1 MFLSAAKRLHPT
13 THGMSSDEIQSRWS
27 ALTKEL
33 VGDPD
38 NFAKWE
44 LLVQV
49 AEGRIIEDVSQPSAS
64 APPPPTIS
72 KLSPPQH
79 LEILRASY
87 EAFLAHFPLCTQ
99 YWIQY
104 AQWEYKLG
112 HTSKALQ
119 VYEKPDTGALAQ
131 LTYDLDL
138 WLAYLRFKL
147 ILLMKEDPLDLLRVF
162 ERARQCIGCHFHA
175 HEFYALYLDFL
186 QQHSDIDRSMERKF
200 YVLMRL
206 VLEVP
211 LFHYA
216 TMFQRFWRLIDS
228 AATNERTLS
237 LLVPER
243 ERNHF
248 PVGSPKTVAKL
259 KKIFTN
265 IYVATQY
272 KVYQL
277 YQFERDLLR
286 QYFHVTYVLQQQL
299 ETWLAYLDFLE
310 LNNHQYPPQLVR
322 LVYERC
328 VVATALYEQFWS
340 RYADY
345 CIVGAGAGADVEAAK
360 QVLARGIAAT
370 PMTNYKL
377 KLKLVDLEIYQGH
390 LVKARDIVLANLRI
404 SPDFVPFIVKLI
416 GIERALNHSDD
427 EYLLRLVRK
436 FVLQLVTTDAHAVLF
451 NEVLYYPV
459 QDEQMVRFFES
470 FELTPQIQCFA
481 YWNAYMEAAKIARA
495 VPATVTHIYERAV
508 ASLANDEN
516 AKFAAKWRTYAGVSI
531 NYTSLFKKSLI
542 EC

>member
-1 MFLSAAKRLHPT
+1 
-13 THGMSSDEIQSRWS
+13 MSSDEIQSRWS
-27 ALTKEL
+27 VLTQEL
-33 VGDPD
+33 IADPD

-49 AEGRIIEDVSQPSAS
+49 AEGRPIDDASKPSAT

-87 EAFLAHFPLCTQ
+87 NAFLTHFPLCTQ
-99 YWIQY
+99 YWIKY

-112 HTSKALQ
+112 HTTRALQ
-119 VYEKPDTGALAQ
+119 VYEQPEIGALAQ
-131 LTYDLDL
+131 LPYDLDL

-147 ILLMKEDPLDLLRVF
+147 ISSLKEDPLDLLPVF
-162 ERARQCIGCHFHA
+162 ERARQYIGCHFHA
-175 HEFYALYLDFL
+175 HEFYALYLDYL
-186 QQHSDIDRSMERKF
+186 QQHSEYDRSMERIY

-248 PVGSPKTVAKL
+248 PAGSPKTVAKL

-265 IYVATQY
+265 VYVATQY

-277 YQFERDLLR
+277 YQFERDLPR
-286 QYFHVTYVLQQQL
+286 QYFHVTYVSQQQL
-299 ETWLAYLDFLE
+299 ETWSSYLDFLE
-310 LNNHQYPPQLVR
+310 LNNHSYPPELVR
-322 LVYERC
+322 LAYERC
-328 VVATALYEQFWS
+328 VVATALYERFWS
-340 RYADY
+340 RFADY
-345 CIVGAGAGADVEAAK
+345 CIAGAGAGAGIEAAK
-360 QVLARGIAAT
+360 QVLSRGIVAT

-416 GIERALNHSDD
+416 SIERALNHSDD

-436 FVLQLVTTDAHAVLF
+436 FVLQLVATDAHAVLF
-451 NEVLYYPV
+451 NEILHYPV
-459 QDEQMVRFFES
+459 QDAQQMLKFFES
-470 FELTPQIQCFA
+470 FESTPQIHCFA

-495 VPATVTHIYERAV
+495 EPVAVTHIYEHAT

-516 AKFAAKWRTYAGVSI
+516 AKFAAKWRTYAGAHI
-531 NYTSLFKKSLI
+531 DYTSLFKKSLI